1 MQGTVEDLWTL
12 ARTHT
17 SWLLALVVVLV
28 FSILGHIVRSF
39 ALDRIAIFLER
50 RTKTTL
56 DEDIIRSLRRPVV
69 LWFTLAGFYFA
80 VLIMEL
86 DQDVEQ
92 VLVDLLSAVIIISAS
107 VWFAELVVRLMVA
120 AVPNR
125 PGRASPVTG
134 VVQNVVRIFVMM
146 VGLVLVLGNFGI
158 SVAPM
163 LTGLGIGGLAVA
175 LGLQETLANVFAGM
189 QLTIARNIRVGD
201 ILRLQDGE
209 ELVLE
214 DIGWRATRMRRVF
227 TEATVIIPNARL
239 ANDMITNFD
248 QPTSEVGVLIDV
260 GVHYKSDLRRVDV
273 VAREVGAE
281 VMAEVEGGVRT
292 HAPYL
297 RFKKFGDSAV
307 ELEIQLRA
315 TGFRE
320 SMSVR
325 SEFIMRLAE
334 RFAKEGIVI
343 PFPIRAINLEQEGA
357 TAALGP
363 RSDSVAGRID
373 SGPRAP
379 RSP

>member
-28 FSILGHIVRSF
+28 FSILGQIVRSF

-50 RTKTTL
+50 KTKTTL
-56 DEDIIRSLRRPVV
+56 DEDIVRSLRRPVV

-86 DQDVEQ
+86 DKDVEQ
-92 VLVDLLSAVIIISAS
+92 VLVDLLSAVIIISLS

-120 AVPNR
+120 AVPNK
-125 PGRASPVTG
+125 PGRASPITG

-189 QLTIARNIRVGD
+189 QLTIARNIRIGD

-214 DIGWRATRMRRVF
+214 DIGWRAVRMRRVF

-248 QPTSEVGVLIDV
+248 QPTSEIGVLVDV
-260 GVHYKSDLRRVDV
+260 GVHYKSDLRRVEV
-273 VAREVGAE
+273 VACEVGAE
-281 VMAEVEGGVRT
+281 VMADVDGGVPS
-292 HAPYL
+292 HVPYL
-297 RFKKFGDSAV
+297 RFRKFGDSAV
-307 ELEIQLRA
+307 EFVIHLRA
-315 TGFRE
+315 IGFRE
-320 SMSVR
+320 STLVR

-343 PFPIRAINLEQEGA
+343 PFPTRAINLDQEGA
-357 TAALGP
+357 AAALGRGSHP
-363 RSDSVAGRID
+363 S
-373 SGPRAP
+373 
-379 RSP
+379 

>member
-1 MQGTVEDLWTL
+1 MDDLWTI

-17 SWLLALVVVLV
+17 SWLLALVVVVV
-28 FSILGHIVRSF
+28 FAILGQVFRSF
-39 ALDRIAIFLER
+39 ALDRIAGFLER
-50 RTKTTL
+50 KTRTTL
-56 DEDIIRSLRRPVV
+56 DEDIVRSLRRPVV

-80 VLIMEL
+80 VLVMEL
-86 DQDVEQ
+86 DKEVEQ
-92 VLVDLLSAVIIISAS
+92 VLVDLLSAVMIISLS

-120 AVPNR
+120 AVPNK
-125 PGRASPVTG
+125 PGRASPITG

-189 QLTIARNIRVGD
+189 QLTIARNIRIGD

-248 QPTSEVGVLIDV
+248 QPTSEIGVLVDV
-260 GVHYKSDLRRVDV
+260 GVHYKSDLRRVEL
-273 VAREVGAE
+273 VACEVGAE
-281 VMAEVEGGVRT
+281 VMAEVDGGVPSYV
-292 HAPYL
+292 PYL
-297 RFKKFGDSAV
+297 RFRKFGDSAV
-307 ELEIQLRA
+307 EFVIYLRA
-315 TGFRE
+315 IGFRE
-320 SMSVR
+320 STLVR

-334 RFAKEGIVI
+334 RFASEGIVI
-343 PFPIRAINLEQEGA
+343 PYPVRAINLDQEGA
-357 TAALGP
+357 LG
-363 RSDSVAGRID
+363 SLVDSVRGAAKSD
-373 SGPRAP
+373 E
-379 RSP
+379 RSAHSP